1 MIGERMEIIEIL
13 IGFLLF
19 VLILLSIPVDLGFY
33 LKKDEAMEYRA
44 ELCLLFGLVT
54 IDMTE
59 QNQKTIKSTLPKK
72 KNKERSLHLSSLIEN
87 KRFIKRLMRL
97 VSDIFHDLYIK
108 DLRMHCHFGL
118 GDPADTGMLL
128 GLLQPVLLPWKNAT
142 LSADFQ
148 EAVLEGYCK
157 ADVRIFPIRILGN
170 ILAFIFS
177 GATLGV
183 IKNALIK

>member
-1 MIGERMEIIEIL
+1 MESIAIM

-19 VLILLSIPVDLGFY
+19 AMLLLTIPVDLGFY
-33 LKKDEAMEYRA
+33 LKKDEAVEYRA

-54 IDMTE
+54 IDMTK
-59 QNQKTIKSTLPKK
+59 QNQKTEKGTLPKK
-72 KNKERSLHLSSLIEN
+72 NKKERSLNLSSLIEN
-87 KRFIKRLMRL
+87 KRFIRRLMRL
-97 VSDIFHDLYIK
+97 LRDLFHDLHIK
-108 DLRMHCHFGL
+108 DLRMHWHFGL

-157 ADVRIFPIRILGN
+157 AKVRIFPIRILGY

-177 GATLGV
+177 RATIPI

>member
-1 MIGERMEIIEIL
+1 MEIIAIL

-33 LKKDEAMEYRA
+33 LKKDERLEYRA

-54 IDMTE
+54 IDMIK
-59 QNQKTIKSTLPKK
+59 QDRKTGKSTLPKK
-72 KNKERSLHLSSLIEN
+72 QKKEKNLHLSSLAES
-87 KRFIKRLMRL
+87 KRFIERLMRL
-97 VSDIFHDLYIK
+97 VRDLFHDLQIK
-108 DLRMHCHFGL
+108 ELRMHWHFGL
-118 GDPADTGMLL
+118 GDPSDTGMLL
-128 GLLQPVLLPWKNAT
+128 GLLQPVLLPWGNAT

-157 ADVRIFPIRILGN
+157 GQLRIFPIRILGY
-170 ILAFIFS
+170 ILAFLFS
-177 GATLGV
+177 GETIRV

>member
-1 MIGERMEIIEIL
+1 MEIITIL

-19 VLILLSIPVDLGFY
+19 VLILLSIPVDLSFY
-33 LKKDEAMEYRA
+33 LKKDETLEYRA
-44 ELCLLFGLVT
+44 ELCLLFGLLT
-54 IDMTE
+54 IDMTK
-59 QNQKTIKSTLPKK
+59 QGQKTRKIILPKK
-72 KNKERSLHLSSLIEN
+72 QKKEKNLHLSSLAES

-97 VSDIFHDLYIK
+97 IK
-108 DLRMHCHFGL
+108 DLFHELQIKELRMHWHFGL

-128 GLLQPVLLPWKNAT
+128 GLLQPALLPWKNAT

-157 ADVRIFPIRILGN
+157 AEVRIFPIRILGYM
-170 ILAFIFS
+170 LAFIFS
-177 GATLGV
+177 GATIRV

>member
-1 MIGERMEIIEIL
+1 MEIIAVL

-33 LKKDEAMEYRA
+33 LKKDEVLEYRA

-54 IDMTE
+54 IDMAK
-59 QNQKTIKSTLPKK
+59 QNQKTRKSTLPKK
-72 KNKERSLHLSSLIEN
+72 KKKEKNLHLVSLRES

-97 VSDIFHDLYIK
+97 VRDLFHDLQIK
-108 DLRMHCHFGL
+108 DLRMHWHFGL

-128 GLLQPVLLPWKNAT
+128 GLLQPMLLPWENAT

-157 ADVRIFPIRILGN
+157 AEVRIFPIRILGY

-177 GATLGV
+177 GATIRV

>member
-1 MIGERMEIIEIL
+1 MSTVWSCYYRYDQAGSENKKKHIAKEAKKEKNL
-13 IGFLLF
+13 H
-19 VLILLSIPVDLGFY
+19 LLSL
-33 LKKDEAMEYRA
+33 A
-44 ELCLLFGLVT
+44 E
-54 IDMTE
+54 
-59 QNQKTIKSTLPKK
+59 S
-72 KNKERSLHLSSLIEN
+72 

-97 VSDIFHDLYIK
+97 VRDLFCDLQFK
-108 DLRMHCHFGL
+108 ELRMHWHFGL

-157 ADVRIFPIRILGN
+157 AQVRVFPIRILGYM
-170 ILAFIFS
+170 LAFLFS
-177 GATLGV
+177 GATIRV

>member
-1 MIGERMEIIEIL
+1 MEIIAIL

-33 LKKDEAMEYRA
+33 LKKNERLEYRA
-44 ELCLLFGLVT
+44 ELCLLYGLVT
-54 IDMTE
+54 IDMTK
-59 QNQKTIKSTLPKK
+59 QDRKTRKSILPKK
-72 KNKERSLHLSSLIEN
+72 QKKEKNLQLSSLAKS
-87 KRFIKRLMRL
+87 KRFIELLMRL
-97 VSDIFHDLYIK
+97 VRDLFHDLQIK
-108 DLRMHCHFGL
+108 ELRMHWHFGL

-128 GLLQPVLLPWKNAT
+128 GLLQPILLPWENAT

-157 ADVRIFPIRILGN
+157 VQLRIFPIRILGYM
-170 ILAFIFS
+170 LAFLFS
-177 GATLGV
+177 GETIRV

>member
-1 MIGERMEIIEIL
+1 MEIIVIL

-19 VLILLSIPVDLGFY
+19 VLILLSIPVDLNFY
-33 LKKDEAMEYRA
+33 LQKDEAVEYRA

-54 IDMTE
+54 IDMTKQY
-59 QNQKTIKSTLPKK
+59 QNTKKSTLPKK
-72 KNKERSLHLSSLIEN
+72 KKKEKNLDLSSLIES

-97 VSDIFHDLYIK
+97 VRDLLHDLQIR
-108 DLRMHCHFGL
+108 DLHMHWHFGL

-128 GLLQPVLLPWKNAT
+128 GLLKPVLLPWKNAT

-157 ADVRIFPIRILGN
+157 TEVRIFPIRILGY
-170 ILAFIFS
+170 ILAFIVS
-177 GATLGV
+177 GATIRV
-183 IKNALIK
+183 IKNTLIK